1 MPTQNFN
8 RNNLCKAK
16 KVKKVKPHNN
26 KTAPEQGTQRKQR
39 TKTEEPKQ
47 TRTTTRNTKEM

>member
-26 KTAPEQGTQRKQR
+26 KTAPEQGTQRKQSR
-39 TKTEEPKQ
+39 
-47 TRTTTRNTKEM
+47 